1 MTDLPLISVVVPV
14 YRVEKYLDHCI
25 QSIAEQTYS
34 NLEILLVDDG
44 SPDGSGAICDR
55 WAARDSR
62 IRVFHKQNAGAGAA
76 RNTALDAARG
86 EIITFVDSDDYLHPN
101 MFSHLCGLMK
111 DGVEIAECEIGITER
126 DDLAMDDGTGAEILV
141 CETEEAL
148 RLHIQDEVFRQTPPN
163 KLYRRECVGDIRFP
177 EGNLIDDEF
186 FTYKVL
192 GNARKLAHSCAC
204 MYAYRQQSGS
214 AMHKPYSLRRLQG
227 LDAKLQRLGYFEQRF
242 PGLVREAKADLL
254 MTCLGAMQGCL
265 RSLNGEEMDA
275 ARKKMNEIMKQITP
289 LEIPEGTPL
298 KRKLLLKAAGKHLE
312 QTAKALNF
320 LIDIHLLT

>member
-265 RSLNGEEMDA
+265 RSLKGEELET
-275 ARKKMNEIMKQITP
+275 ARGKLSEVLMKIVP
-289 LEIPEGTPL
+289 VEIPEGTPL
-298 KRKLLLKAAGKHLE
+298 KRRLLMKAAGKNLE
-312 QTAKALNF
+312 QTARILNF

>member
-214 AMHKPYSLRRLQG
+214 AMHKP
-227 LDAKLQRLGYFEQRF
+227 
-242 PGLVREAKADLL
+242 
-254 MTCLGAMQGCL
+254 
-265 RSLNGEEMDA
+265 
-275 ARKKMNEIMKQITP
+275 
-289 LEIPEGTPL
+289 
-298 KRKLLLKAAGKHLE
+298 
-312 QTAKALNF
+312 
-320 LIDIHLLT
+320 

>member
-192 GNARKLAHSCAC
+192 GNAKKLAHSSAC

-265 RSLNGEEMDA
+265 RSLKGEELET
-275 ARKKMNEIMKQITP
+275 ARGKLSEVLMKIVP
-289 LEIPEGTPL
+289 VEIPEGTPL

>member
-312 QTAKALNF
+312 QTARILNF

>member
-25 QSIAEQTYS
+25 KSIAEQTYS

-227 LDAKLQRLGYFEQRF
+227 LDAKLQRLTYFEQRF
-242 PGLVREAKADLL
+242 PALVWEAKADLL

-265 RSLNGEEMDA
+265 RSLKGEEMEA
-275 ARKKMNEIMKQITP
+275 ARKKINGILTQITP
-289 LEIPEGTPL
+289 LETPEGTPA
-298 KRKLLLKAAGKHLE
+298 KRKLLLKAARSHLE
-312 QTAKALNF
+312 GTAKILNF
-320 LIDIHLLT
+320 LIDIHLLS

>member
-14 YRVEKYLDHCI
+14 YRVEDYLDHCI
-25 QSIAEQTYS
+25 QSIVEQSYS

-44 SPDGSGAICDR
+44 SPDGSGEICDR
-55 WAARDSR
+55 WAQRDSR
-62 IRVFHKQNAGAGAA
+62 IRVIHKQNAGAGAA
-76 RNTALDAARG
+76 RNTALDMAKGDLIA
-86 EIITFVDSDDYLHPN
+86 FVDSDDYLHPN
-101 MFSHLCGLMK
+101 LYAHLYSLMK
-111 DGVEIAECEIGITER
+111 DGVEIAECEIGITEA
-126 DDLAMDDGTGAEILV
+126 DDLAMDDGTGAAVQV
-141 CETEEAL
+141 CDTEEAL

-163 KLYRRECVGDIRFP
+163 KLYRRACVGEIRFP

-192 GNARKLAHSCAC
+192 GNAKKLAHSSAC

-227 LDAKLQRLGYFEQRF
+227 LDAKCQRLDYFEQHF
-242 PGLVREAKADLL
+242 PGLVWDAKADLL

-265 RSLNGEEMDA
+265 RSLKGEELEA
-275 ARKKMNEIMKQITP
+275 ARAKLSEVLVRITP
-289 LEIPEGTPL
+289 LELPKAVSV
-298 KRKLLLKAAGKHLE
+298 KRRVLLKAAQTNLE
-312 QTAKALNF
+312 RTAKVLNF

>member
-227 LDAKLQRLGYFEQRF
+227 IDAKLQRLGYFEQRF
-242 PGLVREAKADLL
+242 PGLVREAKADML

-265 RSLNGEEMDA
+265 RSLKGEELET
-275 ARKKMNEIMKQITP
+275 ARGKLSEVLMKIVP
-289 LEIPEGTPL
+289 VEIPEGTPL
-298 KRKLLLKAAGKHLE
+298 KRRLLMKAAGKNLE
-312 QTAKALNF
+312 QTARILNF

>member
-1 MTDLPLISVVVPV
+1 
-14 YRVEKYLDHCI
+14 
-25 QSIAEQTYS
+25 
-34 NLEILLVDDG
+34 
-44 SPDGSGAICDR
+44 
-55 WAARDSR
+55 
-62 IRVFHKQNAGAGAA
+62 
-76 RNTALDAARG
+76 
-86 EIITFVDSDDYLHPN
+86 
-101 MFSHLCGLMK
+101 MK

-265 RSLNGEEMDA
+265 RSLKGEEMEA
-275 ARKKMNEIMKQITP
+275 ARKKINGILTQITP
-289 LEIPEGTPL
+289 LETPEGTPT
-298 KRKLLLKAAGKHLE
+298 KRKLLLKAAWSHLE
-312 QTAKALNF
+312 GTAKILNF
-320 LIDIHLLT
+320 LIDIGLLN

>member
-163 KLYRRECVGDIRFP
+163 KLYLRECVGDIRFP

-192 GNARKLAHSCAC
+192 GNAKKLAHSSAC

-275 ARKKMNEIMKQITP
+275 ARKKMNEIMTQITP
-289 LEIPEGTPL
+289 LEIPEGTPA
-298 KRKLLLKAAGKHLE
+298 KRKLLLKTARGHLE
-312 QTAKALNF
+312 GTAKILNY
-320 LIDIHLLT
+320 LIDIGLLT

>member
-76 RNTALDAARG
+76 RNTALDAASG
-86 EIITFVDSDDYLHPN
+86 DFIAFVDSDDYLHPN

-227 LDAKLQRLGYFEQRF
+227 LDAKLQRLSYFEQRF
-242 PGLVREAKADLL
+242 PGLVQEAKADLL

-275 ARKKMNEIMKQITP
+275 ARKKMNEITTQITP
-289 LEIPEGTPL
+289 LEIPEGTPA

>member
-227 LDAKLQRLGYFEQRF
+227 LDAKCQRLSYFEERF
-242 PGLVREAKADLL
+242 PGLIREAKADLL

-265 RSLNGEEMDA
+265 RSLTGEELET
-275 ARKKMNEIMKQITP
+275 ARAKLNEVL
-289 LEIPEGTPL
+289 LEIAPVDIPEGTPP

>member
-44 SPDGSGAICDR
+44 SPDGSGAICDH

-126 DDLAMDDGTGAEILV
+126 DDLAMDDGIGAEILV

-227 LDAKLQRLGYFEQRF
+227 LDAKLQRLSYFEQRF

-265 RSLNGEEMDA
+265 RSLKGEELET
-275 ARKKMNEIMKQITP
+275 ARGKLSEVLMKIVP
-289 LEIPEGTPL
+289 VEIPEGTPP
-298 KRKLLLKAAGKHLE
+298 KRKFLMKAAGKKLE
-312 QTAKALNF
+312 QTARILNF

>member
-25 QSIAEQTYS
+25 QSIAAQTYP

-55 WAARDSR
+55 WSEKDSR

-76 RNTALDAARG
+76 RNTALDAAAG
-86 EIITFVDSDDYLHPN
+86 ELIAFVDSDDYLQPN
-101 MFSHLCGLMK
+101 MYAYLYGLMK
-111 DGVEIAECEIGITER
+111 DGVDIAECVIGLTEN
-126 DDLAMDDGTGAEILV
+126 DNLPMDDGTGAEILV
-141 CETEEAL
+141 CDTEEAL
-148 RLHIQDEVFRQTPPN
+148 GLHIQDAMFCQTPPN
-163 KLYRRECVGDIRFP
+163 KLYRRSCVGDIRFP

-186 FTYKVL
+186 FTYQVL
-192 GNARKLAHSCAC
+192 GNARKLAHSSAC

-227 LDAKLQRLGYFEQRF
+227 LDAKLQRLAYFEGRF
-242 PGLVREAKADLL
+242 SGLVWEAKADLL
-254 MTCLGAMQGCL
+254 LTCLGAMQGCL
-265 RSLNGEEMDA
+265 RSLSGEEMEA
-275 ARKKMNEIMKQITP
+275 ARKKIQAVLDRINP
-289 LEIPEGTPL
+289 LEIPQEVPA
-298 KRKLLLKAAGKHLE
+298 KRKLLLKLAQKNLE
-312 QTAKALNF
+312 KTARILNF